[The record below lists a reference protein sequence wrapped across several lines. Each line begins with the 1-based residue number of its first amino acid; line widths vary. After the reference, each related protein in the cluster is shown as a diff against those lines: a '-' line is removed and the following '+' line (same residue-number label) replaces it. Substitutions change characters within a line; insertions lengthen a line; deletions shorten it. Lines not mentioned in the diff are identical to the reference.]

1 MKVQVVTVDR
11 AGGKKLIVQVVY
23 KVDGKTK
30 KQKLRSQLEN
40 SEKVDVIDQKIT
52 FEFAINSY
60 IKVLEQGTLN
70 TPEYIQMQIGYLKN
84 HIVPYLKEH
93 EFLSDYKMSDFKE
106 KTLPKILVSKRTAWR
121 TKNGREYYIR
131 LDKKIGKKTIKE
143 VVGEFKKFVKFCL
156 EHSWKIDYSILSYT
170 FQKNFFTQYV
180 KKKEWLPQPHEL
192 LSVLNN
198 EKDIKLKA
206 LYQLAAEAGPR
217 ANEVTAVCYDDID
230 FDNGLIDLK
239 HSLGKWNNFRPYF
252 LKTGVDNRDP
262 IMASDKLLNLL
273 HIWMK
278 TQLFPK
284 KIKNVTY
291 KDPYTDEVKRKTF
304 VRIFDLTK
312 SRAGL
317 KVKQSA
323 KKLGINWKS
332 GLSPFRKWSISRMED
347 LKVLTEKQM
356 DRRYGNTKKIRDSH
370 YYKDLNL
377 NEKEGRT
384 AINQITKG

>member
-1 MKVQVVTVDR
+1 M
-11 AGGKKLIVQVVY
+11 
-23 KVDGKTK
+23 
-30 KQKLRSQLEN
+30 LR
-40 SEKVDVIDQKIT
+40 K
-52 FEFAINSY
+52 
-60 IKVLEQGTLN
+60 
-70 TPEYIQMQIGYLKN
+70 
-84 HIVPYLKEH
+84 
-93 EFLSDYKMSDFKE
+93 
-106 KTLPKILVSKRTAWR
+106 
-121 TKNGREYYIR
+121 KNGCHNH
-131 LDKKIGKKTIKE
+131 TN
-143 VVGEFKKFVKFCL
+143 C
-156 EHSWKIDYSILSYT
+156 
-170 FQKNFFTQYV
+170 
-180 KKKEWLPQPHEL
+180 
-192 LSVLNN
+192 
-198 EKDIKLKA
+198 
-206 LYQLAAEAGPR
+206 
-217 ANEVTAVCYDDID
+217 
-230 FDNGLIDLK
+230 LIDLK